1 MEQVNIGFILL
12 NIGYAIH
19 HGDWNYQRISSPFA
33 RIYLVK
39 EGTAKLHLPD
49 KVQILLPNHLYIIP
63 PFTFHSYECNGH
75 FSLYYIHIYEPQQV
89 VKRILE
95 DFIYPTEIDASA
107 SDTYLVERLME
118 INPERQLKGYN
129 PSDYDNPQTLM
140 QSIRRNLLLQP
151 SETFETQGI
160 LLQILSRFLKHAQ
173 HMYEITDTRIWKSIR
188 YIRKN
193 MDKEISLDTLAQISC
208 LSKDHYIRLFK
219 KEMKMTPVKY
229 INQKKIE
236 KAQIMLFSGN
246 LSIKDIAYALSFN
259 NVSYFNRVFKSFVG
273 CTPLEYKNEQSTLN
287 TKMQKNSVG
296 N

>member
-19 HGDWNYQRISSPFA
+19 HADWNYQRVSSPFA

-39 EGTAKLHLPD
+39 GGTAKLHLPD
-49 KVQILLPNHLYIIP
+49 KVQILLPGHLYIIP
-63 PFTFHSYECNGH
+63 PFTFHSYECDGD
-75 FSLYYIHIYEPQQV
+75 FSLYYIHIYEPQQA

-95 DFIYPTEIDASA
+95 DYIYPTEIDASPFDA
-107 SDTYLVERLME
+107 ALVERLME

-140 QSIRRNLLLQP
+140 LNIRRNLLLKP
-151 SETFETQGI
+151 FEIFETQGI
-160 LLQILSRFLKHAQ
+160 LLQILSRFLKCAQ
-173 HMYEITDTRIWKSIR
+173 HRYEITDTRIWKSIR

-193 MDKEISLDTLAQISC
+193 IDKEIELDTLAGISC

-236 KAQIMLFSGN
+236 KAQILLFSGN
-246 LSIKDIAYALSFN
+246 LSVKDIAYTLSFN
-259 NVSYFNRVFKSFVG
+259 NVSYFNRLFKSFVG
-273 CTPLEYKNEQSTLN
+273 CTPVEYKNEQGTLMM
-287 TKMQKNSVG
+287 KMQEKSG
-296 N
+296 